1 MVNPEKL
8 ATLGTYNTVHRQTK
22 HKETAQKNKK
32 ISNTDPTIKKT
43 GINSYEKP
51 HITRNLD
58 LFAWSQLHT

>member
-8 ATLGTYNTVHRQTK
+8 ATLGTYDTVHRQTK

-43 GINSYEKP
+43 GINSYLQGVSDSVSYKAP
-51 HITRNLD
+51 AMLLI
-58 LFAWSQLHT
+58 

>member
-43 GINSYEKP
+43 GINSCLQGVSDSVSYKTP
-51 HITRNLD
+51 AMLLI
-58 LFAWSQLHT
+58 